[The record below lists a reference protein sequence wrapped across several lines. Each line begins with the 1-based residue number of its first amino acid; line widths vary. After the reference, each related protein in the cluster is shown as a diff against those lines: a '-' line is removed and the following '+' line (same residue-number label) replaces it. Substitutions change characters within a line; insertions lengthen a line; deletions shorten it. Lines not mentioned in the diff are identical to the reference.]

1 MILGHGKVIEN
12 PQAKISEYI
21 EHRNKRE
28 DQIVEALKKL
38 KQASSMDLTNAIYT
52 ASGRDFIHNVFYS
65 YLIFT
70 NLPIYF

>member
-21 EHRNKRE
+21 EHRTKRE

-52 ASGRDFIHNVFYS
+52 ASGRDFIDSVFF
-65 YLIFT
+65 IH
-70 NLPIYF
+70 I